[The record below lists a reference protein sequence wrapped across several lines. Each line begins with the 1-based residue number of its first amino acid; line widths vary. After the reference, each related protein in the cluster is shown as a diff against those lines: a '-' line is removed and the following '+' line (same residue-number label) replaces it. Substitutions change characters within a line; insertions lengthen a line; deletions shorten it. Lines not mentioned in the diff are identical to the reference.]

1 MKKTFVDVLLELP
14 VDTTLQTFLAANGLT
29 LPDDLSWSDGQEV
42 TQTVIEAIRSWP
54 DEIARDQLIAKLM
67 ASVGLGDAAGKQAMF
82 QVAQKDGSALMG
94 LVASHAI
101 TATFTGDASLRRRPR
116 RFRWWL
122 ELSGF
127 RTPCSNCNW
136 F

>member
-14 VDTTLQTFLAANGLT
+14 VDTTLQTFLVANGLP

-67 ASVGLGDAAGKQAMF
+67 AKVVMSSPSGSSSYVSWMLPKNPVVDSRWTIVLTSPEDRGNCLFPAA
-82 QVAQKDGSALMG
+82 
-94 LVASHAI
+94 
-101 TATFTGDASLRRRPR
+101 TSLPLNGHL
-116 RFRWWL
+116 WIC
-122 ELSGF
+122 
-127 RTPCSNCNW
+127 TKPCWSR
-136 F
+136 